1 VVNVILRNSAF
12 VNMLVSTLEVY
23 KKESYGILMGR
34 KRGKDYVVKQAF
46 TYQSAKRHYDWVV
59 MDPRRRNR
67 IDTLLKTIMSYRFLG
82 DYHSHIDWP
91 DHLSDADKKEMKE
104 QEIPLSLLLLVKDTN
119 RRRKW
124 RFMASDCSLTGTVAD
139 RYFVKLYAFEYD
151 PDRKK
156 IRKLRVKCAYIDRL
170 NREGPAF
177 GRLGMA
183 GPWNRRNRAG
193 RKGKRRNAH
202 PEDLRSSSPRR
213 PEGRSRR
220 RTAQGLRRKGKGAKR
235 RS

>member
-67 IDTLLKTIMSYRFLG
+67 IDQLLKTIMSYRFLG

-91 DHLSDADKKEMKE
+91 DHLSDADKKEMRE

-119 RRRKW
+119 RRQKW
-124 RFMASDCSLTGTVAD
+124 RYLASDCSLTGTVAD
-139 RYFVKLYAFEYD
+139 RYFVKFYAFEYD
-151 PDRKK
+151 PEKKK

-170 NREGPAF
+170 NREVSTF
-177 GRLGMA
+177 GRLGMV
-183 GPWNRRNRAG
+183 GTRRG
-193 RKGKRRNAH
+193 RKGKGRRGRRSERRN
-202 PEDLRSSSPRR
+202 
-213 PEGRSRR
+213 
-220 RTAQGLRRKGKGAKR
+220 GKRG
-235 RS
+235 